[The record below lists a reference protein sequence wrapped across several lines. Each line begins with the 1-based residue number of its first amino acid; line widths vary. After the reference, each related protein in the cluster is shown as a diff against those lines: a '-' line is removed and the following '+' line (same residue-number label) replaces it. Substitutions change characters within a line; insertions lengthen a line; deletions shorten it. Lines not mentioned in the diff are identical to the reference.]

1 MTDRRSPLEYAAYG
15 MATCKSSRGGT
26 VGRGIECCPSLG
38 REPTY
43 TSARRAPPGLF
54 YARRRW
60 EGTRTFART
69 TTGSMHFL
77 SSADAAQHGAA
88 EAKHRRSR
96 PAAAARLRA
105 NARAGARRWLF
116 VKDHMSASADPH
128 LAIIDADV
136 GYFRRHPRRRHR
148 VRPRSQADVEALAQG
163 ARTHRDCSAIAG
175 CRKRLVC

>member
-1 MTDRRSPLEYAAYG
+1 
-15 MATCKSSRGGT
+15 
-26 VGRGIECCPSLG
+26 
-38 REPTY
+38 
-43 TSARRAPPGLF
+43 
-54 YARRRW
+54 
-60 EGTRTFART
+60 
-69 TTGSMHFL
+69 
-77 SSADAAQHGAA
+77 HGAA

-96 PAAAARLRA
+96 PAAAVRLRA

-163 ARTHRDCSAIAG
+163 ARTHKSRLLGNRWLPQTTCVLDVQLLFGRRHFGLWAASLNLIVSRSMSVTSCRNREFSSCSSAIRPPPPGVRSGWPAPWIA
-175 CRKRLVC
+175 